1 MPKLLLGLWILLAL
15 SLLSAAEVTSVVSR
29 DASKEVNNISVGLS
43 GEASYRVESSADGK
57 THRLVIKDAANAVER
72 PDWQRLSPVIDRL
85 SVNRE
90 GSGTVIEI
98 KTMKPSRITHSR
110 SGESISLQLNQGSAP
125 APEPKAPVI
134 KAQPEK
140 TPRPEPERLIPKEPK
155 PKPEPEAEPAL
166 PAYSDSSELE
176 IAPPP
181 AAEATEPEPP
191 QAPVEN
197 EVLSFLRV
205 HWQWISLLALGL
217 VMLILSIR
225 ACVRSRR
232 KRALERAQ
240 QEEAP
245 ALIMDSATRQRMVMR
260 LVQQG
265 WTAPQVAAE
274 LRIPVKEVKRLIAT
288 AKKHPEI

>member
-1 MPKLLLGLWILLAL
+1 MPKLLLGVWLLLAL

-57 THRLVIKDAANAVER
+57 THRLVIKDAANTVER

-90 GSGTVIEI
+90 GTGTVIEI
-98 KTMKPSRITHSR
+98 KTMKPSRIIHSAT
-110 SGESISLQLNQGSAP
+110 GASISLQLNQGSAP
-125 APEPKAPVI
+125 APEPKAPVV
-134 KAQPEK
+134 KAQPERAS
-140 TPRPEPERLIPKEPK
+140 RPETERLIPKEPK
-155 PKPEPEAEPAL
+155 PKPEPEAEPAQ
-166 PAYSDSSELE
+166 PVHSDSSELE

-181 AAEATEPEPP
+181 AAEAAEPEPP

-205 HWQWISLLALGL
+205 HWQWMSLLAVGL
-217 VMLILSIR
+217 LLLIWSIR

-232 KRALERAQ
+232 LRALTEPEP
-240 QEEAP
+240 EEVP
-245 ALIMDSATRQRMVMR
+245 ALIMDTATRQRMVMR
-260 LVQQG
+260 LVEQG

-274 LRIPVKEVKRLIAT
+274 LRVPLKEVKRLIAT
-288 AKKHPEI
+288 AKKHPEL